1 MKLSTLIQP
10 LMIKQERGDMD
21 TEISGIQIDS
31 RKVKPG
37 DLFVARVG
45 FTADGHDFIDQ
56 AIEKGA
62 KALLVQK
69 EVHASIP
76 TVIVPDTQRALSLV
90 AAHFYGYPSHDLK
103 IIGVTGTNGKT
114 TTTHMIEQMLAA
126 AKQPTAIIGTTGIK
140 IATDTYPTENT
151 TPESIELQKAFRMIQ
166 DRDFR
171 YVAMEVSSHALDLG
185 RTRGVDFDIAVFTNL
200 TQDHLDYHQTMDR
213 YREAKGL
220 LFSQLGNDQ
229 KTKIAV
235 LNADDP
241 ASDYFAKITP
251 AQLITYGFSEKAM
264 VRAEQIQITPQGTS
278 YWMHTWWGSIP
289 IRMKLLGKFNVY
301 NALAAAA
308 VAFACGCSLDQIRSG
323 LEQMTEVDG
332 RFELVESDQPFTCL
346 VDYAHTPDSLK
357 NVLTTIREFAKGRV
371 ICVVGCGGD
380 RDRLKRPKMAEIAEQ
395 YSDLVVITS
404 DNPRSEKPEKI
415 IDDMLQGLT
424 KDHHVVCV
432 DRKEAIQF
440 AIEQAQADDVILI
453 AGKGHETYQEIEG
466 VRYDFDDREVARSFL
481 QRKEGET
488 H

>member
-185 RTRGVDFDIAVFTNL
+185 RTR
-200 TQDHLDYHQTMDR
+200 
-213 YREAKGL
+213 E
-220 LFSQLGNDQ
+220 
-229 KTKIAV
+229 
-235 LNADDP
+235 
-241 ASDYFAKITP
+241 
-251 AQLITYGFSEKAM
+251 
-264 VRAEQIQITPQGTS
+264 
-278 YWMHTWWGSIP
+278 
-289 IRMKLLGKFNVY
+289 
-301 NALAAAA
+301 
-308 VAFACGCSLDQIRSG
+308 
-323 LEQMTEVDG
+323 G
-332 RFELVESDQPFTCL
+332 RF
-346 VDYAHTPDSLK
+346 
-357 NVLTTIREFAKGRV
+357 
-371 ICVVGCGGD
+371 
-380 RDRLKRPKMAEIAEQ
+380 
-395 YSDLVVITS
+395 
-404 DNPRSEKPEKI
+404 
-415 IDDMLQGLT
+415 
-424 KDHHVVCV
+424 
-432 DRKEAIQF
+432 
-440 AIEQAQADDVILI
+440 
-453 AGKGHETYQEIEG
+453 
-466 VRYDFDDREVARSFL
+466 
-481 QRKEGET
+481 
-488 H
+488 